1 MSHAQGRFGYRDAR
15 SPRNGHSNAS
25 SSQPTRKPAI
35 QTPPVTRDFAEVANA
50 LMVRNFKML
59 VDVAGAQNLAVA
71 LDLTD
76 KRIAEIESG
85 GFTVETAHYIETTLG
100 LPGGFIGQVNPQLA
114 ADVIARLKSPLQSKI
129 TEAEE
134 TPEPVA
140 DPADK
145 PANEVAVPP
154 VQLHLVPKTPIN
166 ETAPPQVVEQ
176 VQTVQPQES
185 DMAKSAPAKTPA
197 KKAAT
202 STSAAKPTAAQQSL
216 LPDSVGGNIEDVRRE
231 NLKMLTSRLGSKGI
245 LCSMMGMSGANLSH
259 RLTGLKK
266 FDDAEAENFT
276 SKLGLPH
283 GWLDTPHTEKQVPSK
298 VAAALAPD
306 GENAGMKP
314 AKTSTKEP
322 AAKKAASTAEDQATK
337 PAAKKAAAKT
347 IKPRERVLAP
357 ADISAP
363 RLSAS
368 VLGRKS
374 SPSTTPAPSAAPVAK
389 KRAAASQPS
398 VPAAAR
404 QAEIESSAATAVAEA
419 PVHDPAPGAMT
430 VPAVFA
436 NAAAM
441 PVVTQE
447 ELQAIGPIAFALIR
461 TLAMKAR
468 DNRIDEMKAL
478 ALLQEIAA
486 L

>member
-1 MSHAQGRFGYRDAR
+1 
-15 SPRNGHSNAS
+15 
-25 SSQPTRKPAI
+25 
-35 QTPPVTRDFAEVANA
+35 
-50 LMVRNFKML
+50 MVRNFKML

-71 LDLTD
+71 LDMSD

-85 GFTVETAHYIETTLG
+85 GFTVETAHFIETTLG

-114 ADVIARLKSPLQSKI
+114 ADVIARLKSPLESKI
-129 TEAEE
+129 TEVEE
-134 TPEPVA
+134 EAPEPVTA
-140 DPADK
+140 PAVK
-145 PANEVAVPP
+145 PANEVVVTP

-166 ETAPPQVVEQ
+166 EAAPPQVVEK

-185 DMAKSAPAKTPA
+185 DMAKSAPANTPA

-202 STSAAKPTAAQQSL
+202 SKSAAKTTAAQQSL
-216 LPDSVGGNIEDVRRE
+216 LPDSVGGDIEDVRRE
-231 NLKMLTSRLGSKGI
+231 NLKLLTSRLGSKGI

-259 RLTGLKK
+259 RLKGLKK
-266 FDDAEAENFT
+266 FDDAEAESFT

-283 GWLDTPHTEKQVPSK
+283 GWLDKPHTEKQIPSK

-306 GENAGMKP
+306 GENAGLKP
-314 AKTSTKEP
+314 PKTSTKEP
-322 AAKKAASTAEDQATK
+322 AAKKAASTAKDPATK

-347 IKPRERVLAP
+347 IKPRERVLPP

-374 SPSTTPAPSAAPVAK
+374 SPSATPAPSAAPVVEQ
-389 KRAAASQPS
+389 AAASHQS
-398 VPAAAR
+398 APATA
-404 QAEIESSAATAVAEA
+404 QHTENESRAATAVAEA
-419 PVHDPAPGAMT
+419 PVHAPAPMAIAA
-430 VPAVFA
+430 PAA
-436 NAAAM
+436 SASAAATAAVL
-441 PVVTQE
+441 PE
-447 ELQAIGPIAFALIR
+447 ELQAIGPIALALIR
-461 TLAMKAR
+461 TLAAKAR

-478 ALLQEIAA
+478 SLLQEIAA